1 MQKLEELMNKKRIVI
16 VVFILIILGLAGYFG
31 KTFILE
37 KNKFDLFGKSVK
49 GISTQKQENAS
60 LPSASSL
67 QNSLQQKLD
76 YIKQETSKLDI
87 AEIASSS
94 PQIQKLIKDL
104 NSLKNYPSDQ
114 IKEVCQNICKS
125 L

>member
-1 MQKLEELMNKKRIVI
+1 MNKKRILI
-16 VVFILIILGLAGYFG
+16 IIFTIIILGLVVYFG
-31 KTFILE
+31 KTLLLG

-49 GISTQKQENAS
+49 GISTQKQENVS
-60 LPSASSL
+60 LPSVSNL
-67 QNSLQQKLD
+67 QNSLQQNLES
-76 YIKQETSKLDI
+76 IKQEASKLDF

-104 NSLKNYPSDQ
+104 NTLKDYPSNKV
-114 IKEVCQNICKS
+114 KEVCQNICNS